1 MMTGRIHPYY
11 GPLATT
17 EIDPVFKAP
26 DPWGLFKAYLLV
38 ADAVTLAVPGATSAP
53 ILFNPSTSNVVLQID
68 TVALGVTGGTIIA
81 GAIEYALYDQWTYTT
96 VTAGP
101 VPINSSFGK
110 GNACRGLWYKA
121 CTGGAV
127 PTVILPY
134 GDNSGG
140 ANGAGARSFE
150 VFENLNIYLWP
161 GQAFFP
167 CVASGAVAATVIPRV
182 EFAQIPIGYCQ

>member
-11 GPLATT
+11 GPLAGS
-17 EIDPVFKAP
+17 EIDPIFKAP

-38 ADAVTLAVPGATSAP
+38 ADAVTLGVPGATSAP
-53 ILFNPSTSNVVLQID
+53 ILFNPAKSSVVFHID

-81 GAIEYALYDQWTYTT
+81 GAIEYALVEDWAGTP
-96 VTAGP
+96 TAGP
-101 VPINSSFGK
+101 NPINASFNK
-110 GNACRGLWYKA
+110 GNAFRGNWYKSA
-121 CTGGAV
+121 TGGTVA
-127 PTVILPY
+127 TVILPY

-161 GQAFFP
+161 GQAFLP
-167 CVASGAVAATVIPRV
+167 CVASAAVAATVIPRV
-182 EFAQIPIGYCQ
+182 EFLQIPLSAVQ